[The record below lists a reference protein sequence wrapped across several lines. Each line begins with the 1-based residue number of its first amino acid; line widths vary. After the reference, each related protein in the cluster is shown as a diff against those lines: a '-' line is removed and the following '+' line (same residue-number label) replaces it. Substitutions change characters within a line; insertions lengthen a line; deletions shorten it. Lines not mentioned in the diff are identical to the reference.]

1 MKKILLF
8 AAAASI
14 SAASAAGLSFQD
26 LKKLETVDG
35 YTAYGMQS
43 ELTQEAYILVDGGE
57 KDGQIASINL
67 NSVLGGE
74 AGFAIVK
81 GKTLAEY
88 ADNSDR
94 AEFYQTQCAEQTVR
108 KMDLK
113 KKVIGEPV
121 PFSKLN
127 GVTKAAAG
135 VSCLVEAGQKEAM
148 ENAKK

>member
-1 MKKILLF
+1 M
-8 AAAASI
+8 AATYQT
-14 SAASAAGLSFQD
+14 G
-26 LKKLETVDG
+26 
-35 YTAYGMQS
+35 
-43 ELTQEAYILVDGGE
+43 
-57 KDGQIASINL
+57 
-67 NSVLGGE
+67 
-74 AGFAIVK
+74 AGFAVTPA
-81 GKTLAEY
+81 KTLGEY
-88 ADNSDR
+88 MKNADK

-108 KMDLK
+108 KMDMK

>member
-1 MKKILLF
+1 MLYGSDYDDLDKAYIFVDGGKKDKKI
-8 AAAASI
+8 ASI
-14 SAASAAGLSFQD
+14 SMAATYQTG
-26 LKKLETVDG
+26 
-35 YTAYGMQS
+35 
-43 ELTQEAYILVDGGE
+43 
-57 KDGQIASINL
+57 
-67 NSVLGGE
+67 
-74 AGFAIVK
+74 AGFAVTPA
-81 GKTLAEY
+81 KTLGEY
-88 ADNSDR
+88 MKNADK